1 MESGRV
7 VPEFFGSLG
16 PNRGHGPGRTCGTER
31 ASGACSWVVLALEA
45 PGEVW
50 DQGLGQKVLSP
61 AAPAQL
67 APGNGF
73 NRPLL
78 NV

>member
-1 MESGRV
+1 MV
-7 VPEFFGSLG
+7 VPEFFGSRG

-31 ASGACSWVVLALEA
+31 VSGACSWAVLTLEA

-50 DQGLGQKVLSP
+50 DSVLGQKVLSP
-61 AAPAQL
+61 AAPTQL
-67 APGNGF
+67 APSNGF